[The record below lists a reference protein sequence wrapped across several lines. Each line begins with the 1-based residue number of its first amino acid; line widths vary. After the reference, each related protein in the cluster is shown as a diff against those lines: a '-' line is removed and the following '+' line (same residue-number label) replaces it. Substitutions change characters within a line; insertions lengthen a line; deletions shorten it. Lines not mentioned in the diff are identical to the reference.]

1 MRRQRKPKDPGRLR
15 MKNKKIPMRRCVAC
29 GTSKPKQEL
38 IRIVTAEGEAEV
50 DATGRKNGRG
60 AYLCK
65 DPACWVLA
73 KKKRLITQEIFEELS

>member
-1 MRRQRKPKDPGRLR
+1 

-29 GTSKPKQEL
+29 GASKPKQEL
-38 IRIVTAEGEAEV
+38 VRIVTNEDGAEV

-65 DPACWVLA
+65 DPSCLETA
-73 KKKRLITQEIFEELS
+73 KKKRQITQEIYEEIKDRSFQ

>member
-1 MRRQRKPKDPGRLR
+1 

-38 IRIVTAEGEAEV
+38 IRIVTNEGEAEV
-50 DATGRKNGRG
+50 DQTGRKNGRG

-65 DPACWVLA
+65 DPSCWELA